1 MMKKLRIYPYKMR
14 SSPAKKLAKAM
25 KALRVYP
32 DRGYRPRTSHIVLN
46 WGSSKLPAWYARAL
60 NWINHPYGVEAAVN
74 KDKCLDLL
82 QEAGVAVV
90 PFTRDIEVAKQ
101 WQAEG
106 YTIVERKLLQS
117 HSGKGIRLVPP
128 SGELGE
134 AKMYTQYVGQR
145 REYRVHVF
153 NGEVIY
159 LQQKKRRNGAAQNDE
174 VRNHSGGWVYA
185 AEGITPLSEEA
196 IADAVKSV
204 EALGLTFGGVDVI
217 TRRGKHY
224 ILEVNTAPGLG
235 GPRSVEIYKNAISN
249 YINSM

>member
-1 MMKKLRIYPYKMR
+1 MKKLRIYPYKMR
-14 SSPAKKLAKAM
+14 SNPAKKLARAM

-32 DRGYRPRTSHIVLN
+32 DRRYVPTARHIVLN
-46 WGSSKLPAWYARAL
+46 WGNSKLPAWYARAF

-90 PFTRDIEVAKQ
+90 PFTRDIAVAKQ

-106 YTIVERKLLQS
+106 YTVIERKLLQS
-117 HSGKGIRLVPP
+117 HSGRGIRLVPP

-145 REYRVHVF
+145 REYRCHIF
-153 NGEVIY
+153 DGELIF
-159 LQQKKRRNGAAQNDE
+159 LQQKKRRSGTEQNDE
-174 VRNHSGGWVYA
+174 VRNHSGGWVYSHKD
-185 AEGITPLSEEA
+185 ITPLSEEA
-196 IADAVKSV
+196 IADSVKAVK
-204 EALGLTFGGVDVI
+204 ALGLTFAGVDVI

-224 ILEVNTAPGLG
+224 ILELNTAPGVG
-235 GPRSVEIYKNAISN
+235 GPTTLQVYVDAIRRYVN
-249 YINSM
+249 GL